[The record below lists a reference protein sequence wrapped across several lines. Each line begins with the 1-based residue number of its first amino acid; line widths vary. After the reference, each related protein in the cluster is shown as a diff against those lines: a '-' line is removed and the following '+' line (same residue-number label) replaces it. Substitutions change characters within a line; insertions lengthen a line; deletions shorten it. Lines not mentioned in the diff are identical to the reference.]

1 MCIRGMEFGLGLGGE
16 EYQLN
21 VLLVDRVDSTAIL
34 VMVLCIFEVLE
45 GWNPFLSG
53 IRSHGWQIT

>member
-1 MCIRGMEFGLGLGGE
+1 MEFGLGLGGE